1 MATVKRLNTPYTIDT
16 TLVTIT
22 GNLVVE
28 GTQTTLETVDTAIR
42 DNIIVLNSGETGAG
56 ITLGQSG
63 ILIDRGSEANVA
75 IVYDETYERWRA
87 TNDGTLFGNILIEGF
102 TGLRIEDDPNP
113 VLGGNLN
120 ANGYSISSSIGNL
133 IFDGNLQINNTLV
146 EPTAVA
152 DATVVYAAT
161 PSGGA
166 AGVYVVNGVSAN
178 QELITKTRAF
188 GLSLIL

>member
-28 GTQTTLETVDTAIR
+28 GTQTTLETVDTAIK

-63 ILIDRGSEANVA
+63 ILIDRGSEADVA

-146 EPTAVA
+146 EPTAVT